1 MNNQEIL
8 RYAVSKYPEIKDI
21 LIECNDKLLNIDEY
35 YQIIDICE
43 ISGKL
48 IFNAEPSEDNGMW
61 DWKLES
67 MFNRTIR
74 DTEQRANEIWIETG
88 RFEDHRRD
96 HEEYLKENRKRK
108 RIELELASQ
117 HYPELK
123 DLLEEA
129 DRRLTEVDPNYII
142 HQIKEKY
149 GTLRYY
155 ASPSQDS
162 QWDNTYSEKSEKIEK
177 ITNEI
182 ENRGTQIWID
192 SGFYFECYPN
202 YMSKRD

>member
-1 MNNQEIL
+1 MNNQEII
-8 RYAVSKYPEIKDI
+8 RDTIRKYPEIEDV

-48 IFNAEPSEDNGMW
+48 IFNAEPSSDNDMW
-61 DWKLES
+61 DWKPES

-74 DTEQRANEIWIETG
+74 DTEQSANEIWIETG

-108 RIELELASQ
+108 HIELELASQ

-192 SGFYFECYPN
+192 SGFY
-202 YMSKRD
+202 

>member
-192 SGFYFECYPN
+192 SGFY
-202 YMSKRD
+202 